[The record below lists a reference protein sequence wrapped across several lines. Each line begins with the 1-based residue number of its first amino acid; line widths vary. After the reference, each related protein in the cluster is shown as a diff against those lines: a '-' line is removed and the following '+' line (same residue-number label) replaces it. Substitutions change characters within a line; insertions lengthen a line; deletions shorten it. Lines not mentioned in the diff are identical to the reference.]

1 MLESELSKFYD
12 DQVPFKTISEEA
24 KINYEGI
31 EYMSYYK
38 QIKTDFNKIDS
49 LAVFSVKW
57 KEDINSNILQVQ
69 EQKLNLWLKKRL
81 ELDTLKVVRE

>member
-1 MLESELSKFYD
+1 
-12 DQVPFKTISEEA
+12 
-24 KINYEGI
+24 
-31 EYMSYYK
+31 MSYYK

-57 KEDINSNILQVQ
+57 KEDISSISLQEQ

-81 ELDTLKVVRE
+81 ALDTLRVVRE